1 MKTNVNLLDYTIDSV
16 EVDDHQNLLSLII
29 STDTTIYNNMY

>member
-16 EVDDHQNLLSLII
+16 EVDDQNLLSLII